1 MGSAP
6 LAWRSFLRHPADIP
20 IEIDT
25 EGWHQGAPRRLKDVS
40 LGGLACRSDHP
51 LTVGARVVLT
61 IPIVEPAFRAAGSVV
76 WCRRD
81 GRDYGDYEVGIRFQ
95 EAADVFAA
103 RMVEQI
109 CQIEHYR
116 QEVLRSEGRV
126 LDGEAA
132 ALEWIAR
139 YAAQFPALGSSH

>member
-1 MGSAP
+1 MGAAQ
-6 LAWRSFLRHPADIP
+6 LAWRSYLRHPADIP
-20 IEIDT
+20 IEINA
-25 EGWHQGAPRRLKDVS
+25 EGLRQGAPRRLKDVS
-40 LGGLACRSDHP
+40 LGGLACRSGHP

-61 IPIVEPAFRAAGSVV
+61 IPIVQPAFRATGSVV

-81 GRDYGDYEVGIRFQ
+81 GRDYEVGIRFQ

-139 YAAQFPALGSSH
+139 YAAQFPSLGSSH

>member
-1 MGSAP
+1 
-6 LAWRSFLRHPADIP
+6 
-20 IEIDT
+20 
-25 EGWHQGAPRRLKDVS
+25 
-40 LGGLACRSDHP
+40 

-61 IPIVEPAFRAAGSVV
+61 IPIVQPAFRAAGSVV

-81 GRDYGDYEVGIRFQ
+81 GRDYEVGIRFQ

-126 LDGEAA
+126 LDGEEA

-139 YAAQFPALGSSH
+139 YAAQFPSLGSSH